1 MRADSRIKAQARTL
15 LRLSLEDDGTV
26 SGARALE
33 VVRALEANPP
43 KRGFFALLK
52 EYAACLERQMLKTQ
66 TIIEHAGA
74 LDEASLSALIESLSR
89 RHGRPLRPE
98 VRENTALIAGVR
110 ARVGDDVYDAS
121 VASRLARLRG
131 ALN

>member
-26 SGARALE
+26 SAARALE
-33 VVRALEANPP
+33 VVRVLEANPP

-52 EYAACLERQMLKTQ
+52 AYVACLERQMLKTQ

-74 LDEASLSALIESLSR
+74 LDENSLSALLDSLSR
-89 RHGRPLRPE
+89 RYGRPLRPE
-98 VRENTALIAGVR
+98 VRENPALIAGVR

-121 VASRLARLRG
+121 IASRLARLRG
-131 ALN
+131 AMN